1 MRVMVTGGGGFI
13 GSHLV
18 ERLLRDG
25 YEVSALVRYSST
37 GTAGFLEPLREHPA
51 LQVSL
56 GDVTDAR
63 MVREV
68 MEPVD
73 AVLHLAALIGI
84 PYSYRAP
91 SSYVGTNVTGTVS
104 VLEAARDLGTARV
117 VLTSTSEVYGT
128 AVTTPIT
135 EDHPKQAQS
144 PYSATK
150 IAADA
155 LGEAWAKAFSLPV
168 VILRPFNTYGPRQS
182 ERAIIPTILRQ
193 LAAGADTITLGSLWP
208 QRDFTYVDDTVAG
221 FLAAMTIADIEGSTI
236 HLGTGQAVSIAD
248 LVELCQDVAGR
259 RVTVVHDERRERPDA
274 SEVALLLSDP
284 SLARQLLGW
293 APSTSLRDG
302 LERTWQSILATPG
315 HHRGEYAT

>member
-1 MRVMVTGGGGFI
+1 MKVMVTGSGGFI

-25 YEVSALVRYSST
+25 HEVAALVRYTST

-51 LQVSL
+51 LQVTL
-56 GDVTDAR
+56 GDVADAR
-63 MVREV
+63 LVREV
-68 MEPVD
+68 MAPVD

-128 AVTTPIT
+128 AITTPIT
-135 EDHPKQAQS
+135 EAHPKQAQS

-182 ERAIIPTILRQ
+182 ARAVIPTILRQ
-193 LAAGADTITLGSLWP
+193 LAAGSDTIALGSLWP

-221 FLAAMTIADIEGSTI
+221 FLAAMTAAGIEGSTI
-236 HLGTGQAVSIAD
+236 HLGTGTAISIGD
-248 LVELCQDVAGR
+248 LVELCQEVAGR
-259 RVTVVHDERRERPDA
+259 TVTVRHDDRRERPDA

-284 SLARQLLGW
+284 TLARELLGW
-293 APSTSLRDG
+293 SPTTSLRDG
-302 LERTWQSILATPG
+302 LERTWQSILQTAAPD
-315 HHRGEYAT
+315 RGEYAT

>member
-1 MRVMVTGGGGFI
+1 MKVMVTGGGGFI

-18 ERLLRDG
+18 QRLLDDG

-51 LQVSL
+51 LQVHL
-56 GDVTDAR
+56 GDVADAR
-63 MVREV
+63 LVREV

-91 SSYVGTNVTGTVS
+91 SSYVGTNIAGTMS

-128 AVTTPIT
+128 AVSTPIT

-155 LGEAWAKAFSLPV
+155 LGEAWARAFSLPV

-182 ERAIIPTILRQ
+182 ARAIVPTILRQ
-193 LAAGADTITLGSLWP
+193 LATGSDSIELGSLWP

-221 FLAAMTIADIEGSTI
+221 FLAAMTAVGIEGSTI
-236 HLGTGQAVSIAD
+236 HLGTGTAVSIAE
-248 LVELCQDVAGR
+248 LVELCQDVADR
-259 RVTVVHDERRERPDA
+259 RVTVRHDERRDRPDA
-274 SEVALLLSDP
+274 SEVGLLLSDP
-284 SLARQLLGW
+284 SLARELLGW
-293 APSTSLRDG
+293 APTTSLRDG
-302 LERTWQSILATPG
+302 LERTWQSILQTPG
-315 HHRGEYAT
+315 PHRGEYAT

>member
-1 MRVMVTGGGGFI
+1 MVTGGGGFI

-18 ERLLRDG
+18 ERLLHDG
-25 YEVSALVRYSST
+25 HEVSALVRYTST
-37 GTAGFLEPLREHPA
+37 GTAGFLEPLREHSG
-51 LQVSL
+51 LQVTL

-63 MVREV
+63 LVRDV

-91 SSYVGTNVTGTVS
+91 SSYVGTNITGTVS
-104 VLEAARDLGTARV
+104 VLEAARDLGTARI

-135 EDHPKQAQS
+135 EAHPKQAQS

-182 ERAIIPTILRQ
+182 ARAIIPTILTQ
-193 LAAGADTITLGSLWP
+193 LAAGSDTISLGSLWP

-221 FLAAMTIADIEGSTI
+221 FVAAMTSPGIEGSTI
-236 HLGTGQAVSIAD
+236 HLGTGLAISIGE
-248 LVELCQDVAGR
+248 LVELCQEVAGR
-259 RVTVVHDERRERPDA
+259 RVTVEHDERRDRPDA
-274 SEVALLLSDP
+274 SEVGLLLADP
-284 SLARQLLGW
+284 ALAGRLLGW
-293 APSTSLRDG
+293 APTTTLREG
-302 LERTWQSILATPG
+302 LERTWQSIRETPARD
-315 HHRGEYAT
+315 RGDYAT